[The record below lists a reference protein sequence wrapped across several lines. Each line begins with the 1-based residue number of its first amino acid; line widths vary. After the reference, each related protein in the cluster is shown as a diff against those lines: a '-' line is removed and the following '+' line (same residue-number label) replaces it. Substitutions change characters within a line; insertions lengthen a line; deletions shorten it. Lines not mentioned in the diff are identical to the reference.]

1 MDIHQPVILRF
12 GIINFNFTAFTLKGC
27 AIIPQDKQGMHAGLL
42 LLLLLLLFYFIFF
55 RIFHVAK
62 VTII

>member
-1 MDIHQPVILRF
+1 MDIHQPVILMF

-42 LLLLLLLFYFIFF
+42 LLLFYFILFF
-55 RIFHVAK
+55 PEYFM
-62 VTII
+62 